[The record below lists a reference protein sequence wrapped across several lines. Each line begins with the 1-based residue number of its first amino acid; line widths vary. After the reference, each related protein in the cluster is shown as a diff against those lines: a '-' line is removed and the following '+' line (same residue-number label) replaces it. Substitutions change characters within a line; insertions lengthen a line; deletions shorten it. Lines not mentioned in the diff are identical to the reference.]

1 MVKNFSRQTKLSLF
15 NVILSFLA
23 CLFYL
28 NISDGIYIFRLL
40 NCVFLLIC
48 YIILSISNIK
58 KLDSQ
63 VLSVVIFSLCF
74 FAEICY
80 LMQLQF
86 DYSSRF
92 LYFSEYVAIALS
104 SIILLFVIFKKLNA
118 AKHLAVL
125 KMIFKFVRGLIYMG
139 SVFKENISYSA
150 TDILVLIIGTILL
163 LVYVILYE
171 LPFVYYLDEKAV

>member
-1 MVKNFSRQTKLSLF
+1 MVKIFSKQTKLSLF
-15 NVILSFLA
+15 NVILFFLT

-74 FAEICY
+74 CAEICY
-80 LMQLQF
+80 LIKSRF
-86 DYSSRF
+86 DYISKFVYS
-92 LYFSEYVAIALS
+92 LGYITVALS
-104 SIILLFVIFKKLNA
+104 AIILLFVIFKKLNA

-163 LVYVILYE
+163 LVFVILYE
-171 LPFVYYLDEKAV
+171 LPFVYYLDERAV